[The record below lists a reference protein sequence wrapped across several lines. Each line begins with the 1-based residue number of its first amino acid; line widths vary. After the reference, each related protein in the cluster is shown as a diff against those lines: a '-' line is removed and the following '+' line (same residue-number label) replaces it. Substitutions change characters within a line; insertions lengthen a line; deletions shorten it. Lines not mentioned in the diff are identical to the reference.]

1 MPLGIPS
8 HCCERPWK
16 QDLLERYS
24 YLVGSPNFGQQQYRP
39 LMTQRGRRE
48 RCDWSFEVA
57 SENPL
62 VLALPLPPG
71 YHRRSFYK
79 GEMDMPELG
88 IVVFLIAMTYAAGV
102 VWYTLLG
109 RDHVSWMR
117 IAAFPFV
124 GAVLGESLVTAGPSL
139 FGLHLYVILVSS
151 LIAVTVD
158 IAFSW
163 IGSSTSVAKIAHLA
177 VKPVTTLLGR

>member
-1 MPLGIPS
+1 
-8 HCCERPWK
+8 
-16 QDLLERYS
+16 
-24 YLVGSPNFGQQQYRP
+24 
-39 LMTQRGRRE
+39 
-48 RCDWSFEVA
+48 
-57 SENPL
+57 
-62 VLALPLPPG
+62 
-71 YHRRSFYK
+71 
-79 GEMDMPELG
+79 MPELG
-88 IVVFLIAMTYAAGV
+88 IVVFIIAMAYTAGV

-109 RDHVSWMR
+109 RDHASWMR

-163 IGSSTSVAKIAHLA
+163 IASSTSVTRIGQLA
-177 VKPVTTLLGR
+177 VKPVATILGR